1 MLILFFQKS
10 VDYFE
15 IAQKSMLNEFLYTN
29 IDYWIFQN
37 LIYYIIID
45 NNIQIQISC
54 VIGKLL
60 DQIEVSQFVIKL
72 SVRVLPKFTIV

>member
-1 MLILFFQKS
+1 
-10 VDYFE
+10 
-15 IAQKSMLNEFLYTN
+15 MLNEFLYTN
-29 IDYWIFQN
+29 INYWIFQN
-37 LIYYIIID
+37 LIYYILTD
-45 NNIQIQISC
+45 NNIKIQISC